1 MLSGERKRQGA
12 IRELLQRI
20 VEQFVV
26 REGRGQTELRQFER
40 LAGDLIDVTDSEIV
54 ATIAEPLCRH
64 PDTPPALIR
73 RFFDRGG
80 DCARI
85 AFEFA
90 PSPPVADIIAKAA
103 HGSAELAAAI
113 ARRSELPREAIGVLA
128 ARDEGVVLYA
138 LAANRRIHLD
148 TGALRALM
156 YVARDDQQL
165 ARVLLNREDLDVDP
179 ESLFSRRRETSE
191 RGSCRPRAG
200 RRLSTELATSG
211 VRDAQLAARLEALA
225 AREERDA
232 TISLVADALDAR
244 KSRVRKIFLDEGGEA
259 LALTYVAL
267 RNRSRD
273 GDAIV
278 FGQRQGF
285 RARCRPRS
293 RAAGARVVD
302 AKARRRADRRRDQWR
317 RPLRPRA
324 GPARRLA
331 RIAGAG
337 QRAAARRRGPL
348 GAWRPPRQFR

>member
-20 VEQFVV
+20 VEQFVA

-54 ATIAEPLCRH
+54 ATVAEPLCRH

-113 ARRSELPREAIGVLA
+113 ARRSELPREAIGALA

-138 LAANRRIHLD
+138 LAANRRIRLD

-156 YVARDDQQL
+156 SVARDDQQL
-165 ARVLLNREDLDVDP
+165 ARLLLNREDLDVDP
-179 ESLFSRRRETSE
+179 ESLF
-191 RGSCRPRAG
+191 
-200 RRLSTELATSG
+200 
-211 VRDAQLAARLEALA
+211 LAAT
-225 AREERDA
+225 REERG
-232 TISLVADALDAR
+232 R
-244 KSRVRKIFLDEGGEA
+244 
-259 LALTYVAL
+259 
-267 RNRSRD
+267 
-273 GDAIV
+273 IV
-278 FGQRQGF
+278 
-285 RARCRPRS
+285 S
-293 RAAGARVVD
+293 
-302 AKARRRADRRRDQWR
+302 
-317 RPLRPRA
+317 
-324 GPARRLA
+324 
-331 RIAGAG
+331 
-337 QRAAARRRGPL
+337 AARRSAFVDRIGDSWAPGDEQLADAARSVGGP
-348 GAWRPPRQFR
+348 R